1 MQTTLVFS
9 KAKTG
14 TTTTPKKLE
23 PKTKTLIIAS
33 CNSCQKK

>member
-23 PKTKTLIIAS
+23 PKTNTTTIAK